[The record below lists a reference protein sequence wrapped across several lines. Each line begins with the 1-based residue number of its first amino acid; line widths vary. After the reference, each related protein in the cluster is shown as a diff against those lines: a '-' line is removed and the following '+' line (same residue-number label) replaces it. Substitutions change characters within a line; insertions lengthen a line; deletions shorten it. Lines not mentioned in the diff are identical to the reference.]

1 MVQPILVKL
10 MIKEIQMV
18 QEFKIFRMEMFLKDF
33 LLMVK
38 NLVWVNMKN
47 MVHIVIME
55 ILKIIK

>member
-1 MVQPILVKL
+1 MV
-10 MIKEIQMV
+10 
-18 QEFKIFRMEMFLKDF
+18 MFFQDF

-47 MVHIVIME
+47 MDHIIIME